1 MGKINS
7 VNDKPEPAGWPY
19 IMPQNQ
25 DPIATPKLGKGMIY
39 IAWVLALGLITWG
52 FQGWLENARNPNRQP
67 ISASGAGGPEVR
79 LLRNRYGH
87 YHASGSINDQAVEFM
102 LDTGATAV
110 AVPDR
115 VAQRL
120 GLVRGPAMQVQTANG
135 NATAYATRLDKL
147 RLGDIELRNVRA
159 HITPSMDGDEV
170 LLGMSVLKYLDFSQ
184 QGDMLTLRQRATNQ

>member
-1 MGKINS
+1 
-7 VNDKPEPAGWPY
+7 
-19 IMPQNQ
+19 MPQNQ
-25 DPIATPKLGKGMIY
+25 GPTSTPKLGKGMIY
-39 IAWVLALGLITWG
+39 IAWILALGLITWG

-67 ISASGAGGPEVR
+67 ASVTGAGGPEVH

-87 YHASGSINDQAVEFM
+87 YQASGHINDQAVEFM

-110 AVPDR
+110 AVPGR

-159 HITPSMDGDEV
+159 HISPSMDGDEV
-170 LLGMSVLKYLDFSQ
+170 LLGMSVLKHLDFSQ
-184 QGDMLTLRQRATNQ
+184 QGDTLTLKQRTNE